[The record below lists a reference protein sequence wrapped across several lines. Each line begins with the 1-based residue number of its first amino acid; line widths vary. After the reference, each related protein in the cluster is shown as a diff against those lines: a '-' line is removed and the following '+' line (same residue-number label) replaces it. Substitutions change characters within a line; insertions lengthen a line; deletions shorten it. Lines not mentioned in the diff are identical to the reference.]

1 MDGLVQ
7 RSSAGSKI
15 RRGTRKLPGPAD
27 FKIGAWPRLG
37 WLASTGQDQ
46 ADGRFFTRLPFM
58 FVQPLQ
64 VQLHLALVRGLEAAE
79 FEFDGHGA
87 TQPAVEEQQVEVE
100 VFPVDDHAFLP
111 FDERKAAP
119 QLQDEGF
126 ELAQEGGFQVGFVM
140 ALVHAQ
146 EVRK

>member
-1 MDGLVQ
+1 
-7 RSSAGSKI
+7 
-15 RRGTRKLPGPAD
+15 
-27 FKIGAWPRLG
+27 
-37 WLASTGQDQ
+37 
-46 ADGRFFTRLPFM
+46 M